1 MYKKLSLALTA
12 FSLLFVFSCGNKT
25 EVNKNLVYVS
35 IEPQKYIVDRIV
47 DTLLKVEVLLPQG
60 ANHET
65 FEPTAKQLRALS
77 SSSLYLSIGLL
88 DFERSLL
95 DKLKSQNTAT
105 EFVNLSE
112 GLSLLEGACSHGHD
126 HGNDHG
132 HSHGT
137 DPHVWLSAVEMA
149 KMTRTIQQNLSE
161 KYPQYDSIFTANAST
176 LLIEIDSLHRF
187 MQKRFEA
194 TSTRKFII
202 FHPAFAYLARDY
214 SIEQLA
220 LEEEGKSPSIS
231 HMKNVL
237 TQAKS
242 EGIKTIFIQKEFDT
256 AIATVAATDFGGK
269 VVVINPLEYSWLE
282 NMYAM
287 SEMLGKALNGE

>member
-1 MYKKLSLALTA
+1 MYKKLALAITTL
-12 FSLLFVFSCGNKT
+12 SLLFVFSCGNKT

-47 DTLLKVEVLLPQG
+47 DTLLRVEVLLPQG

-112 GLSLLEGACSHGHD
+112 GLNLLEGACSHGHN
-126 HGNDHG
+126 HS
-132 HSHGT
+132 HSHGI

-161 KYPQYDSIFTANAST
+161 KYPQYDSVFTANSST

-194 TSTRKFII
+194 TSTQKFII

-214 SIEQLA
+214 GIEQLA

-237 TQAKS
+237 AQAKS

-269 VVVINPLEYSWLE
+269 VVVINPLEYSWLD
-282 NMYAM
+282 NMYTM

>member
-1 MYKKLSLALTA
+1 MHKKLALAITA
-12 FSLLFVFSCGNKT
+12 LSLLFVFSCGNKT
-25 EVNKNLVYVS
+25 EVNKKLVYVS

-112 GLSLLEGACSHGHD
+112 SLSLLEGACSHGHN
-126 HGNDHG
+126 HE
-132 HSHGT
+132 HSHGI

-149 KMTRTIQQNLSE
+149 KMTHAIQQKLSE
-161 KYPQYDSIFTANAST
+161 KYPLYDSIFTANATT
-176 LLIEIDSLHRF
+176 LLVEIDSLHKF
-187 MQKRFEA
+187 MQKKFEV
-194 TSTRKFII
+194 TSTRKFMI

-220 LEEEGKSPSIS
+220 LEEDGKSPSIS
-231 HMKNVL
+231 HMKSVL

-242 EGIKTIFIQKEFDT
+242 EGIKTIFIQKEFDS
-256 AIATVAATDFGGK
+256 AIAAVAATDFGGK
-269 VVVINPLEYSWLE
+269 VVVINPLEYNWFE
-282 NMYAM
+282 NMYKM

>member
-1 MYKKLSLALTA
+1 M
-12 FSLLFVFSCGNKT
+12 
-25 EVNKNLVYVS
+25 
-35 IEPQKYIVDRIV
+35 VDRIV
-47 DTLLKVEVLLPQG
+47 DTLLRVEVLLPQG

-77 SSSLYLSIGLL
+77 RSSLYLSIGLL

-95 DKLKSQNTAT
+95 NKLKSQNTET

-112 GLSLLEGACSHGHD
+112 KLSLLEGACSHGHN
-126 HGNDHG
+126 HGHG
-132 HSHGT
+132 HSHGI
-137 DPHVWLSAVEMA
+137 DPHVWLSAVETA
-149 KMTRTIQQNLSE
+149 KMTRLIQQKLSE
-161 KYPQYDSIFTANAST
+161 KYPQYDSVFTANASS

-194 TSTRKFII
+194 TATRKFII

-242 EGIKTIFIQKEFDT
+242 EGIKTIFIQKEFDS

-269 VVVINPLEYSWLE
+269 VVVINPLEYNWLE

>member
-1 MYKKLSLALTA
+1 MYKKLFLAITA

-25 EVNKNLVYVS
+25 EVNPNLVYVS

-47 DTLLKVEVLLPQG
+47 DTLLTVEVLLPQG

-77 SSSLYLSIGLL
+77 GSSLYLSIGLL

-95 DKLKSQNTAT
+95 SKLKSQNSGT

-112 GLSLLEGACSHGHD
+112 GLSLLEGTCSHGHT
-126 HGNDHG
+126 HDHG
-132 HSHGT
+132 HSHSHGI

-149 KMTRTIQQNLSE
+149 TMARTIQIKLSE
-161 KYPQYDSIFTANAST
+161 KFPQHTQAFTENADK
-176 LLIEIDSLHRF
+176 LLLEIDSLHNHLTRAF
-187 MQKRFEA
+187 A
-194 TSTRKFII
+194 NTSTRKFIVY
-202 FHPAFAYLARDY
+202 HPAFTYLARDY
-214 SIEQLA
+214 NLVQLS

-231 HMKNVL
+231 HMKSVL
-237 TQAKS
+237 SQAKS

-256 AIATVAATDFGGK
+256 AIAAVAASDFGGK
-269 VVVINPLEYSWLE
+269 AEAINPLDYHWLK
-282 NMYAM
+282 NMYSM
-287 SEMLGKALNGE
+287 SDMLVNALNGK

>member
-1 MYKKLSLALTA
+1 MYKKLALAVTA

-95 DKLKSQNTAT
+95 NKLKSQNTTT

-112 GLSLLEGACSHGHD
+112 NLSLLEGACSHGHD
-126 HGNDHG
+126 HGHDHG

-149 KMTRTIQQNLSE
+149 KMTHTIQQKLSE
-161 KYPQYDSIFTANAST
+161 KYPQYDTVFTANASA
-176 LLIEIDSLHRF
+176 LLNEIDSLHRF
-187 MQKRFEA
+187 MQKKFEV
-194 TSTRKFII
+194 TSTRKFMI

-214 SIEQLA
+214 NLEQLA
-220 LEEEGKSPSIS
+220 LEEDGKSPSIS
-231 HMKNVL
+231 HMKSVL

-242 EGIKTIFIQKEFDT
+242 EGIKTIFIQKEFDS

-269 VVVINPLEYSWLE
+269 VVVINPLEYSWLD
-282 NMYAM
+282 NMRAM
-287 SEMLGKALNGE
+287 SELLGKALNGE

>member
-1 MYKKLSLALTA
+1 M
-12 FSLLFVFSCGNKT
+12 
-25 EVNKNLVYVS
+25 VYVS
-35 IEPQKYIVDRIV
+35 IDPQKFIADRIV
-47 DTLLKVEVLLPQG
+47 DTLLQVEVLLPQG

-77 SSSLYLSIGLL
+77 GSSLYLSFGLL

-95 DKLKSQNTAT
+95 DKLKSQNTET

-112 GLSLLEGACSHGHD
+112 NLSLLEGACSHGH
-126 HGNDHG
+126 DHG

-137 DPHVWLSAVEMA
+137 DPHVWLSAVEMSII
-149 KMTRTIQQNLSE
+149 TQLIQQKLSE
-161 KYPQYDSIFTANAST
+161 KYPQYDSVFTANASA

-187 MQKRFEA
+187 MQKRFEV
-194 TSTRKFII
+194 TTTRKFLI

-214 SIEQLA
+214 GIEQLA

-231 HMKNVL
+231 HLKTVL

-242 EGIKTIFIQKEFDT
+242 EGIKTIFIQKEFDS
-256 AIATVAATDFGGK
+256 AIAKVAATDFGGK
-269 VVVINPLEYSWLE
+269 VVVINPLEYNWLE

-287 SEMLGKALNGE
+287 SDMIGKALNGN